1 MSNLRFTPTVKSNV
15 TAISGL
21 KLSSRV
27 EGEFRDEIAALAH
40 QIWQSKGC
48 PEGSSEADWFLAE
61 RLLVRSARSAKITSI
76 ESRQHADSAF
86 IGQFD
91 PGAA

>member
-1 MSNLRFTPTVKSNV
+1 MAILRFTPAINGKLTS
-15 TAISGL
+15 ISGL
-21 KLSSRV
+21 KSAPRV
-27 EGEFRDEIAALAH
+27 DGELRKEIAAVAY

-61 RLLVRSARSAKITSI
+61 RLLARSARSAKITSI

-86 IGQFD
+86 IGHFD